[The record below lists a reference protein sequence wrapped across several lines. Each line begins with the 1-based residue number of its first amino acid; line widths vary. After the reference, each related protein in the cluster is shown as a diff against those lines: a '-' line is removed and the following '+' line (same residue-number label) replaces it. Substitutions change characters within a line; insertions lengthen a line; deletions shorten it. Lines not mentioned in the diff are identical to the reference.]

1 MRFGRKVVLA
11 CFFLVAPF
19 IRAEVRLAGI
29 FSSDMVLQQERE
41 IPVWG
46 WAAPGENITV
56 RLNGAFAEG
65 TAGNDGGWM
74 LKLPAM
80 KAGGPFEL
88 RVSGS
93 NEVVLTNVMIG
104 EVWICSGQ
112 SNMQWRMYNVVNSAF
127 EIQSAN
133 HPNLRLFNGNLGV
146 GAMRPQN
153 DLPGKKWNVCRGI
166 DHAVIGNFSG
176 VAYFFGRELLA
187 KLKVP
192 VGLISVCWGGTR
204 IETWIGEEGYRA
216 VPELKTIWKS
226 IQPSV
231 AGTPENRAVSQNAV
245 ENMKQWILDAETAIA
260 KGKLIPEYPELPK
273 GLRYETLQQPT
284 TAYNRMIA
292 PLACFPVR
300 GVIWYQGEG
309 NAADGALYFHKM
321 KALALSWRNAF
332 RDPGLP
338 FYFVQLPPFRYGGEV
353 LPNFWKAQQAFA
365 ETDPHAYMAVTNDL
379 GDFKD
384 IHPKNKK
391 PVGQRLA
398 LLALKYS
405 YGMTQL
411 CADSPFFHSAEVAGN
426 KVIVSFRNATRLK
439 SRDGKSL
446 RYFSLA
452 GPDGQFYPADA
463 AINGGKVVVV
473 SEKVRF
479 PQKIRFAWSDQVNV
493 NLVNENNLP
502 AGAFSVDLKQKG
514 Y

>member
-176 VAYFFGRELLA
+176 VTYFFGRELLA

-309 NAADGALYFHKM
+309 NAADGRRRSPSEFLESATGVC
-321 KALALSWRNAF
+321 
-332 RDPGLP
+332 RDGSACL
-338 FYFVQLPPFRYGGEV
+338 YGGD
-353 LPNFWKAQQAFA
+353 K
-365 ETDPHAYMAVTNDL
+365 
-379 GDFKD
+379 
-384 IHPKNKK
+384 
-391 PVGQRLA
+391 
-398 LLALKYS
+398 
-405 YGMTQL
+405 
-411 CADSPFFHSAEVAGN
+411 
-426 KVIVSFRNATRLK
+426 
-439 SRDGKSL
+439 
-446 RYFSLA
+446 
-452 GPDGQFYPADA
+452 
-463 AINGGKVVVV
+463 
-473 SEKVRF
+473 
-479 PQKIRFAWSDQVNV
+479 
-493 NLVNENNLP
+493 
-502 AGAFSVDLKQKG
+502 
-514 Y
+514 